1 MTNEQVLIQEIQT
14 LPENLKEEVLHFVQ
28 FLKQKQT
35 AEIENPKPPKKRER
49 KFGSAKGM
57 FVMTEAFDEPLED
70 FAEYM

>member
-1 MTNEQVLIQEIQT
+1 MIEQILIQEIHT
-14 LPENLKEEVLHFVQ
+14 LPESLKQEVLHFVQ
-28 FLKQKQT
+28 FLKQKQNGAT
-35 AEIENPKPPKKRER
+35 ETEKPPQKRER